1 MNHGPNID
9 ILLAAYNGQAYLKEQ
24 IDSVLA
30 QSNQDWRLIIRDDGS
45 SDNTVSIL
53 EKYKAEHPDKI
64 KLISDSDGNL
74 GASLNF
80 GRLLEQT
87 DAEYIMFSDQDDIW
101 LPNKIELTLNA
112 MKATEQIYPDKPVL
126 VHTDLKVADS
136 DLNIIADSMWTYQK
150 LFPEAGNDLNRAMA
164 QNVVTGCTVMI
175 NKKARA
181 ISIPVPD
188 EAIMYDWW
196 LALNV
201 CRHGKIVY
209 VSIPSVLY
217 RQHSK
222 NRVGAQKARK
232 INIVHFLKKLCR
244 IKKLLSAHYRM
255 LKKFDPR
262 ASFWLLLLNK
272 ILVKIDQRLR

>member
-1 MNHGPNID
+1 VSNKPSIK
-9 ILLAAYNGQAYLKEQ
+9 ILLATYNGQEYLAEQ
-24 IDSVLA
+24 IDSILA
-30 QSNQDWRLIIRDDGS
+30 QSNQDWQLLVRDDGS
-45 SDNTVSIL
+45 DDDTVRIIEDYANRLPDRIRLIRDN
-53 EKYKAEHPDKI
+53 
-64 KLISDSDGNL
+64 GGRL

-80 GRLLEQT
+80 GKLLEYADT
-87 DAEYIMFSDQDDIW
+87 EYIMFSDQDDVW

-112 MKATEQIYPDKPVL
+112 MKAAEQVYPDKPIL
-126 VHTDLKVADS
+126 IHTDLKVIDS
-136 DLNIIADSMWTYQK
+136 ELNTIADSMWNYQK
-150 LFPEAGNDLNRAMA
+150 LFPESGDDLNRIMA

-181 ISIPVPD
+181 VSIPVPD
-188 EAIMYDWW
+188 EAIMCDWW

-217 RQHSK
+217 RQHSS
-222 NRVGAQKARK
+222 NRVGARKARK
-232 INIVHFLKKLCR
+232 IDIIHFAKKLCC

-262 ASFWLLLLNK
+262 ASFGRLVLNK
-272 ILVKIDQRLR
+272 TLVKIAQRCR